1 MLTKKHCCELACHVS
16 IQKRKLRLEIEHK
29 SPPTR
34 RDETDLVPILEFS
47 KPDALL
53 QDPVLVVIKESEED
67 ETEVPV
73 GEQRL
78 QLGLVDLVE
87 VGDGQDALSDLDQ
100 VLFPP
105 RLNPDLK

>member
-16 IQKRKLRLEIEHK
+16 IQKRKLRLNINL
-29 SPPTR
+29 PL

-87 VGDGQDALSDLDQ
+87 VGDGQDALPYLDQ